1 MKAYK
6 ISCQDPDH
14 GADILFAAKS
24 KDLRGSRTDMCDC
37 PYIELSVKRASEF
50 DKYSPGPVTP
60 QQCMD
65 EGWYW
70 LCCRCEA
77 HVCNDAVRIVIET
90 DHVFCGR
97 ECLEKELESV
107 EKYYGQ
113 EIHESMRTFR
123 DACRKY
129 LTENPVSAERSS
141 AAASEL

>member
-6 ISCQDPDH
+6 ISCEDSDH
-14 GADILFAAKS
+14 GAVIRFAAKS

-37 PYIELSVKRASEF
+37 EYIELSVKRAPEF
-50 DKYSPGPVTP
+50 DKYSPGPVTA

-77 HVCNDAVRIVIET
+77 HVCDDDAGIVIET

-97 ECLEKELESV
+97 ECLEKELASI
-107 EKYYGQ
+107 EKFHGQ
-113 EIHESMRTFR
+113 ELHESMRVFME
-123 DACRKY
+123 ACKKH
-129 LTENPVSAERSS
+129 LAENPVPVA
-141 AAASEL
+141 